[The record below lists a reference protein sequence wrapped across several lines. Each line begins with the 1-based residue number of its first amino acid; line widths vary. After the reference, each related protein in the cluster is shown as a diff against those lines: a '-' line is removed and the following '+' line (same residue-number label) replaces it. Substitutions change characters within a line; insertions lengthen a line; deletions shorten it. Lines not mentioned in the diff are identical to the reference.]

1 MISSDIKKAAELL
14 RRGNVVAIP
23 TETVYGLAANIY
35 DQNAVQRIFS
45 LKQRPLFNP
54 LIVHT
59 GSIESVSDLTPNLH
73 GVALELAKKFWP
85 GPLTLLLEKK
95 SRVPDLITAG
105 KNTVAVRIPNHPT
118 ALELLNQ
125 LDFPLAAPSAN
136 PFSRISPTNAEQ
148 VEAYFGNEVPMVL
161 DGGQCKR
168 GIESTIIGFP
178 DGLPTLYR
186 FGALSHEQIESIT
199 GPLVI
204 HTHSEK
210 GPDAPGMLLKHYS
223 PRTPCQMVIDVK
235 AILNKKTGIKIGCI
249 LFNSQLPES
258 VVHAQQTLSHAGDL
272 VEAASRLYAC
282 LHWMDQQGLDL
293 IILEK
298 VPDLGLGKS
307 INDRLQ
313 RASAI

>member
-1 MISSDIKKAAELL
+1 MISTDIRQAAELL

-35 DQNAVQRIFS
+35 DETAVQRIFS

-54 LIVHT
+54 LIVHA
-59 GSIESVSDLTPNLH
+59 GSIESISDLTLNLK

-95 SRVPDLITAG
+95 SEVPDLITAG

-148 VEAYFGNEVPMVL
+148 VEAYFGNEVSMIL

-186 FGALSHEQIESIT
+186 FGALDHDQIESIT

-204 HTHSEK
+204 KTHSEK

-223 PRTPCQMVIDVK
+223 PKTPSQMVTDINAMIDK
-235 AILNKKTGIKIGCI
+235 YTDIKIGCV
-249 LFNSQLPES
+249 LFNSHLPENA
-258 VVHAQQTLSHAGDL
+258 VHAQQILSHSGDL
-272 VEAASRLYAC
+272 MEAASRLYAC

-293 IILEK
+293 ILMEK
-298 VPDLGLGKS
+298 VPDVGLGKS

-313 RASAI
+313 RASAK

>member
-1 MISSDIKKAAELL
+1 MISTDIRQAAELL

-35 DQNAVQRIFS
+35 DETAVQRIFS

-54 LIVHT
+54 LIVHA
-59 GSIESVSDLTPNLH
+59 GSIESISDLTLNLK

-95 SRVPDLITAG
+95 SEVPDLITAG

-148 VEAYFGNEVPMVL
+148 VEAYFGNEVSMIL

-168 GIESTIIGFP
+168 GIESTILGFP

-186 FGALSHEQIESIT
+186 FGALDHDQIESIT

-204 HTHSEK
+204 KTHSEN
-210 GPDAPGMLLKHYS
+210 
-223 PRTPCQMVIDVK
+223 
-235 AILNKKTGIKIGCI
+235 ILNNLSNVFLPH
-249 LFNSQLPES
+249 LF
-258 VVHAQQTLSHAGDL
+258 
-272 VEAASRLYAC
+272 
-282 LHWMDQQGLDL
+282 W
-293 IILEK
+293 
-298 VPDLGLGKS
+298 
-307 INDRLQ
+307 
-313 RASAI
+313 